1 MKAWQKT
8 LMALGS
14 VVAPATAL
22 AADSAPLDP
31 MAQALTL
38 SSVAPATQ
46 LQEEAAVPS
55 RISGFFGTTVT
66 NAYVSRWVLLENQGV
81 MVQPY
86 AEIDF
91 SLFDEKEGFVKSSY
105 LFAGVWSSLHTHKEG
120 AVSDPRGW
128 YEFDWYVG
136 VAAGLGGGFTANV
149 QYVEF
154 ISPSNAFGTAKNI
167 IVNVGFDDSEYLGK
181 FALKPYVQL
190 LWELDGKAGTGT
202 DEGVYLELGVN
213 PGVTLGEEGTYP
225 LTLSLPIA
233 AGFSLGNFYNDAGGN
248 ENRFGGFRVG
258 VAAGVPLA
266 FMNGQG
272 YGEWSMSGNLTYW
285 FFGEGT
291 EDAAAGPGE
300 SGIDGQFVATVGVQC
315 NF

>member
-14 VVAPATAL
+14 VVAPATAM
-22 AADSAPLDP
+22 AAEAAPLDP
-31 MAQALTL
+31 MSQALAL
-38 SSVAPATQ
+38 SSTTPATN

-55 RISGFFGTTVT
+55 RISGFFGTTVS
-66 NAYVSRWVLLENQGV
+66 NAYISRWVLLENQGV
-81 MVQPY
+81 MFQPY

-91 SLFDEKEGFVKSSY
+91 SLFEEKEGFVKSSY
-105 LFAGVWSSLHTHKEG
+105 LFGGVWSSLHTHKEAG
-120 AVSDPRGW
+120 TINRGW

-136 VAAGLGGGFTANV
+136 IAAGLGGGFSANL

-154 ISPSNAFGTAKNI
+154 ISPANAFGTAKNI
-167 IVNVGFDDSEYLGK
+167 ILNVGFDDTEYLK
-181 FALKPYVQL
+181 TFALKPYVQL
-190 LWELDGKAGTGT
+190 LWETDGKAGTGT
-202 DEGVYLELGVN
+202 DEGVYLELGIN
-213 PGVTLGEEGTYP
+213 PGVTLGEGGTYP
-225 LTLSLPIA
+225 LTLSLPVA

-272 YGEWSMSGNLTYW
+272 YGEWSASGNLTYW
-285 FFGEGT
+285 HFGDGT
-291 EDAAAGPGE
+291 EDAATGPGS
-300 SGIDGQFVATVGVQC
+300 SGTDGEFVATVGVQC